1 MSLSTQEK
9 PLRRDA
15 AENRQRLLD
24 AAGRVFAEHGPDA
37 GVDGGRVVA
46 VGTPEAVAKHRIS
59 RTAPFLRDTLRR
71 NKLTRT
77 NHIH

>member
-37 GVDGGRVVA
+37 GVDEGARVVG
-46 VGTPEAVAKHRIS
+46 VGMGTLYRRFATKQALIM
-59 RTAPFLRDTLRR
+59 PFMKLRPL
-71 NKLTRT
+71 
-77 NHIH
+77 